1 MDEKLKELLKQMEE
15 TSKKFTEEL
24 DVLISMLDK
33 EDEANDVQ

>member
-1 MDEKLKELLKQMEE
+1 MDEKLKELLNQMEE